1 MSSCKVLPV
10 NMAIIP
16 TNRGTASRRGLVRL
30 SRGRLAQPP
39 VSQRLAP
46 GSRLVRCGAVTCGI
60 LPVIRCAFCQSRAR
74 LAFSLPGIILVL
86 WPGQP
91 SPLQTHASCLAAVGL
106 EAIALTRSAS
116 VIRKKKFLA
125 VQALPAR
132 LARLHWSQSQ
142 KEPEEEKQ
150 GTRGRKSSRR
160 KIKRRR
166 RNKNFQ
172 RIFRRKSTGIRS
184 ILNRRF

>member
-1 MSSCKVLPV
+1 MRLLPV
-10 NMAIIP
+10 A
-16 TNRGTASRRGLVRL
+16 
-30 SRGRLAQPP
+30 
-39 VSQRLAP
+39 
-46 GSRLVRCGAVTCGI
+46 GSLGVLLT
-60 LPVIRCAFCQSRAR
+60 PE
-74 LAFSLPGIILVL
+74 IILVL

-91 SPLQTHASCLAAVGL
+91 SPLQLTLPGLAAVGL

-150 GTRGRKSSRR
+150 GNQRK
-160 KIKRRR
+160 KIQPEEKSKDGR